1 MEARR
6 VSPETSTSSTSLTGH
21 LWASI
26 DEIFRAILAHPFVT
40 GLTDG
45 TLPEAAFRFYVVQ
58 DALYLTRY
66 ARALSICAARAPG
79 NRDVEMFNQHA
90 AGALAV
96 ERSLHE
102 EFFADFGLS
111 AAEIAAMPLAPTN
124 LAYTSYLLATA
135 YGGSF
140 AEALGAVL
148 PCYWIYWEVGK
159 ALIARGSPHPLYR
172 RWIDTYGGEEFAG
185 IVGDVLALTDRIG
198 AGLGSADRRAM
209 TDHFATTSRYEWL
222 FWDAALKTEAWPI

>member
-1 MEARR
+1 
-6 VSPETSTSSTSLTGH
+6 LTAH

-26 DEIFRAILAHPFVT
+26 DRIFRAILVHPFVT
-40 GLTDG
+40 GLRDG

-66 ARALSICAARAPG
+66 ARALSVCAARAPG
-79 NRDVEMFNQHA
+79 DRDIDMFNQHA
-90 AGALAV
+90 SGALAV

-102 EFFADFGLS
+102 GFFADFGLS
-111 AAEIAAMPLAPTN
+111 AEAIAATPLAPTN

-135 YGGSF
+135 HGGSF

-159 ALIARGSPHPLYR
+159 ALLATGSPHPLYR
-172 RWIDTYGGEEFAG
+172 RWIDTYGGEEFAAV
-185 IVGDVLALTDRIG
+185 VGDVLALTERIG
-198 AGLGSADRRAM
+198 AGLGPDDRCAM
-209 TDHFATTSRYEWL
+209 IEHFVTTSRYEWL
-222 FWDAALKTEAWPI
+222 FWEAAFRMESWPI

>member
-1 MEARR
+1 
-6 VSPETSTSSTSLTGH
+6 LTTH
-21 LWASI
+21 LWTRI
-26 DEIFRAILAHPFVT
+26 DGIYRAILDHPFVT

-45 TLPEAAFRFYVVQ
+45 TLPEEAFRFYVVQ

-66 ARALSICAARAPG
+66 ARALSICAAKSPG
-79 NRDVEMFNQHA
+79 ERDVEMFNQHA
-90 AGALAV
+90 AGAMAV

-102 EFFADFGLS
+102 GFFADFGLS
-111 AAEIAAMPLAPTN
+111 AEEIAATPLAPTN

-159 ALIARGSPHPLYR
+159 TLIARGSPHPLYR

-185 IVGDVLALTDRIG
+185 IVADVLALAERIG
-198 AGLGSADRRAM
+198 AELGPAERRAM
-209 TDHFATTSRYEWL
+209 TDHFVATSRYEWL
-222 FWDAALKTEAWPI
+222 FWDAALKLESWPV

>member
-1 MEARR
+1 MAAEIA
-6 VSPETSTSSTSLTGH
+6 TTGDSLTTH

-26 DEIFRAILAHPFVT
+26 DGIYRAILDHPFVS

-45 TLPEAAFRFYVVQ
+45 TLPEEAFRFYVVQ

-66 ARALSICAARAPG
+66 ARALSICAAKSPG
-79 NRDVEMFNQHA
+79 ERDVEMFNQHA
-90 AGALAV
+90 AGAMAV

-102 EFFADFGLS
+102 GFFADFGLS
-111 AAEIAAMPLAPTN
+111 AEEIAATPLAPTN

-159 ALIARGSPHPLYR
+159 TLIARGSPHPLYR

-185 IVGDVLALTDRIG
+185 IVADVLALAERIG
-198 AGLGSADRRAM
+198 AELGPAERRAM
-209 TDHFATTSRYEWL
+209 TDHFVTTSRYEWL
-222 FWDAALKTEAWPI
+222 FWDAALKLESWPV